1 MASLGRSTY
10 HLSVAFLCPSAEPF
24 APLFFAG
31 AAKSKRPVLQ
41 RLTLDEINDRPSGEA
56 LGVAERDGVVM
67 GTSATQARERQ
78 SKTEGMAA
86 RILIVDDHEIVREGI
101 RTLLRRIRPEWE
113 VCGEA
118 KNGKEAVEA
127 AAALTPDILIL
138 DVTMPVMSGLEAASR
153 IARIGPRFSHS
164 HLHHARN
171 EKSYQRSPRHRRSG
185 LHHQVPS
192 LPRCFY

>member
-1 MASLGRSTY
+1 M
-10 HLSVAFLCPSAEPF
+10 
-24 APLFFAG
+24 
-31 AAKSKRPVLQ
+31 
-41 RLTLDEINDRPSGEA
+41 
-56 LGVAERDGVVM
+56 AERDGVIM
-67 GTSATQARERQ
+67 GASATQARERQ
-78 SKTEGMAA
+78 LKTEGMAA

-127 AAALTPDILIL
+127 AVALTPDILIL

-153 IARIGPRFSHS
+153 IARHGPRLPHS

-171 EKSYQRSPRHRRSG
+171 EKSHQRSPRHRRSR
-185 LHHQVPS
+185 LRREVAS
-192 LPRCFY
+192 LPRPHRCHRPHPRRRHFLRPRSRNQRKPRQELIWRACARRPPCLCDSIIVQIFPEVSS